1 MGATHFLRALIVVL
15 PSSLGCESEN
25 ESIEVTDST
34 DCSIIED
41 WQDQHECVYA
51 KALMQVD
58 DPQAMNAEI
67 STLSEPTDQDMI
79 FYRLAFN
86 HPERAQEF
94 CSQTQTRAFVEKCQQ
109 VLGRP
114 HLGTKPR
121 PKADHPQITDAVE
134 RSGDMANE
142 P

>member
-1 MGATHFLRALIVVL
+1 
-15 PSSLGCESEN
+15 
-25 ESIEVTDST
+25 
-34 DCSIIED
+34 
-41 WQDQHECVYA
+41 
-51 KALMQVD
+51 MQVD
-58 DPQAMNAEI
+58 DPRAMQAEI
-67 STLSEPTDQDMI
+67 STFSDPTDQDMI
-79 FYRLAFN
+79 FYRPAFN

-121 PKADHPQITDAVE
+121 PKAEHPQITEAAEGSREMVDA
-134 RSGDMANE
+134 